1 MNRMASKEEAEREAA
16 ILRDELYLAADSGL
30 YPEEQ
35 EIISEL
41 NLSVAAAVRRFT
53 TDAAGDGDHEP
64 VTSACAAARRALDDL
79 EAGDTDGLQHLVRR
93 VAEATEALESA
104 G

>member
-1 MNRMASKEEAEREAA
+1 MSSKDEAEREAA

-35 EIISEL
+35 DILSEL
-41 NLSVAAAVRRFT
+41 NLSVAAALRQFT
-53 TDAAGDGDHEP
+53 TGAGGDGDHGP
-64 VTSACAAARRALDDL
+64 VVAACAAARRALDEL
-79 EAGDTDGLQHLVRR
+79 EAGDTDALQDLLRR
-93 VAEATEALESA
+93 VAEATEALETA